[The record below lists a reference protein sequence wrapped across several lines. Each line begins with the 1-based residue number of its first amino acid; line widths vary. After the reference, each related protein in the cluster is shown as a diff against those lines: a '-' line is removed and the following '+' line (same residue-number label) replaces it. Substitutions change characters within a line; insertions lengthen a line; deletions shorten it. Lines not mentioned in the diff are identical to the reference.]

1 MKDIVQL
8 NDLHKTYGNFTAV
21 DGLSLQV
28 KEGDVYGFLGPN
40 GAGKSTTIRM
50 MLSLI
55 APTSGEVRIFDKS
68 LITSREEIM
77 RNVGCIIEKPDF
89 YLYMSAVKNLQ
100 LFARMNGVN
109 PSSKEVNE
117 LFDLV
122 GLAGR
127 QNDLVRTY
135 SHGMKQRLG
144 IAQTLIH
151 SPKLIVLDEPTTGL
165 DPKGIIDLRNL
176 ILRLKNEFGK
186 TIILSSHILSEIELI
201 ADSMV
206 IINKGKAVAQGRVS
220 ELLSNQDLIVTFE
233 LNDVVAAE
241 RLIQETVWQGKLR
254 VSGSGELK
262 LQVSKEEI
270 SEIIKLFVQHGILV
284 NGATYKRTLEDY
296 FLKLTANN

>member
-8 NDLHKTYGNFTAV
+8 NDLHKKYGNFTAV

-68 LITSREEIM
+68 LVTSREEIM

-233 LNDVVAAE
+233 LNDTVAAE
-241 RLIQETVWQGKLR
+241 RIIQETVWHGKLR

-262 LQVSKEEI
+262 LQISKEEI
-270 SEIIKLFVQHGILV
+270 SEVVKLFVQHGILV
-284 NGATYKRTLEDY
+284 NSATYKRTLEDY